1 MFPKKRNINLIIDFI
16 YIEMI
21 DFFKIG
27 IREIFKKEYYD
38 IAKAL
43 AKRRMILTV
52 EVTNPINK
60 CSIKGILNEE
70 GLQCSA
76 IMNCSSIIDLLEG
89 SKCNIYI
96 TFKEFDRKWKNPI
109 FFRRTYYANIIA
121 KLPIMKRILEN
132 QNDETM
138 LFPWCSICS
147 NTWKNKKFRIDLY
160 RKFKEKVCKI
170 VHKYWFQIVLLSFFG
185 IEFFKLLKN

>member
-96 TFKEFDRKWKNPI
+96 TFKKSLTING
-109 FFRRTYYANIIA
+109 
-121 KLPIMKRILEN
+121 RILSFLGESIMLISL
-132 QNDETM
+132 QN
-138 LFPWCSICS
+138 
-147 NTWKNKKFRIDLY
+147 Y
-160 RKFKEKVCKI
+160 R
-170 VHKYWFQIVLLSFFG
+170 
-185 IEFFKLLKN
+185 